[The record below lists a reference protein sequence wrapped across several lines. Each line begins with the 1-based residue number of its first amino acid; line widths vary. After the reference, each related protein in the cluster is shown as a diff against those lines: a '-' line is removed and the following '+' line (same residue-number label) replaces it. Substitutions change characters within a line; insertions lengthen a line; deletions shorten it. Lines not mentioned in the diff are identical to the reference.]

1 MDKHQ
6 VLAKVAELAKL
17 PEVQIA
23 AASLLA
29 LSLIPRLNRWLTRR
43 KVNNY
48 LTDKSWDW
56 KREVVVVTGG
66 SSGIGAAIVTKL
78 VQKNVKVIILD
89 LNAPQGA
96 LLPGTSFYRIDLS
109 DPAAIASI
117 ADRVRKEHGDPTVL
131 INNAGIGNAMPLLGL
146 SEPKIRKVFE
156 VNIIAL
162 ILLVREFL
170 PSMVQRNHGHVINIA
185 SMASFATQASNVDYG
200 CSKAAVLSFSE
211 GLAQELRHI
220 YKAPM
225 VRTSVVH
232 PTWVHTPMIARLKE
246 QGKMRDPTV
255 SPEEVAGR
263 VVDQLYSTYG
273 AQIVVP
279 GSLGWV
285 SLLRGFPGWLQEGIR
300 DSVSVDLLSAMS
312 TD

>member
-1 MDKHQ
+1 MDKQ
-6 VLAKVAELAKL
+6 QMLARAG
-17 PEVQIA
+17 A
-23 AASLLA
+23 AALLA
-29 LSLIPRLNRWLTRR
+29 LSLLPRLSKWMSRR

-66 SSGIGAAIVTKL
+66 SSGIGATIVAKL
-78 VQKNVKVIILD
+78 ARRNVKVIILD
-89 LNAPQGA
+89 LNGPQGA
-96 LLPGTSFYRIDLS
+96 LFDLS
-109 DPAAIASI
+109 DPSAIASV

-131 INNAGIGNAMPLLGL
+131 VNNAGIGNAMPLLDL
-146 SEPKIRKVFE
+146 PEPKIRKLFE

-162 ILLVREFL
+162 ILLVKEFL
-170 PSMVQRNHGHVINIA
+170 PSMVQRNHGHIVNIA
-185 SMASFATQASNVDYG
+185 SMASFSTQASNVDYA

-220 YKAPM
+220 YKAHM

-232 PTWVHTPMIARLKE
+232 PTWVQTPMIAKLKE

-255 SPEEVAGR
+255 TPEEVADR
-263 VVDQLYSTYG
+263 IVDQLYSTYG

-279 GSLGWV
+279 ESLGWV
-285 SLLRGFPGWLQEGIR
+285 SLLRGFPGWLQDSMR
-300 DSVSVDLLSAMS
+300 DS
-312 TD
+312 